1 MEALNYP
8 TNILILFCNTNLI
21 LLQIGIYEN
30 QLNFRRIIVTHNF
43 KIGKYM
49 YYVVFKWTKKI
60 NKRENDRDNFLIII
74 NIF

>member
-43 KIGKYM
+43 KIGKI
-49 YYVVFKWTKKI
+49 YVLCSIQVNKK
-60 NKRENDRDNFLIII
+60 NQ
-74 NIF
+74 